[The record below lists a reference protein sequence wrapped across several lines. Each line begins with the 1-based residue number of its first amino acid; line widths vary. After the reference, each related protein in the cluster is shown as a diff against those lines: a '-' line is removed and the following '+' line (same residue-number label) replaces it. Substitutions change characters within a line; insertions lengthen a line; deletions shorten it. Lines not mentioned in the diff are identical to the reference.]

1 MTEPTQGSLHGA
13 DLALRIY
20 VTVTQL
26 SPSVGLLVME
36 QGLSLVLALA
46 PGKLGLRLDCLGQL
60 EYRDRRL
67 LLEQLDIPCF
77 AEACGRPAP
86 F

>member
-1 MTEPTQGSLHGA
+1 MHEA

-36 QGLSLVLALA
+36 LPLVLALA
-46 PGKLGLRLDCLGQL
+46 PGKIGLRLDCLDQL

-67 LLEQLDIPCF
+67 LLKQLDIPCF
-77 AEACGRPAP
+77 AEALGRPAP